1 MQSATETV
9 LCTICARGGSKGVPG
24 KNVRSIGG
32 KPLLAHTVEH
42 ALSWGEADDVIVST
56 DDDDIATV
64 AREYGAAVPFTR
76 PAHLATDAA
85 QKLPVVQHAVEEL
98 EARRDT
104 RYDLVVDLD
113 PTVPL
118 RRVADIEDAVALA
131 RSAGTDNVQTATE
144 SERNPYYNMFEL
156 DDDGYAHLSK
166 RPDERVVRRQD
177 APAVYSLN
185 GAVAVY
191 DRDGLLDAETILFG
205 RMRLS
210 LMPPRRSVAIDRPF
224 DVTVV
229 EAVFD
234 ERDS

>member
-1 MQSATETV
+1 MQSTDNSI

-24 KNVRSIGG
+24 KNVRPIGG
-32 KPLLAHTVEH
+32 KPLIAHTIDH
-42 ALSWGEADDVIVST
+42 ALAWGEADDVVVST
-56 DDDDIATV
+56 DSEDIAQV
-64 AREYGAAVPFTR
+64 AREYGASVPFTR
-76 PAHLATDAA
+76 PAGLATDEA
-85 QKLPVVQHAVEEL
+85 QKLPVVQHAVEQL
-98 EARRDT
+98 EAAQDT

-118 RRVADIEDAVALA
+118 RLVEDIEAAVELA
-131 RSAGTDNVQTATE
+131 TREDTDNVQTATE

-156 DDDGYAHLSK
+156 DEEGYAHLSK
-166 RPDERVVRRQD
+166 PPDERIVRRQD

-185 GAVAVY
+185 GAIAAY

-234 ERDS
+234 ERGE